1 MNAQE
6 SVCKRAEDESDGGR
20 ITPGDVCQAHLG
32 RCRVEYHLARARG
45 LADPLILVDAPD
57 PEDLDDVAVES
68 RARLAVA
75 LAGCVD
81 GVDAEVL
88 LTTPADRL
96 IVLVL
101 FGDEVHGYTM
111 DRPPAE
117 PRRFGPSTRPAA
129 PPPCPAFETTTPRRD
144 RGA

>member
-6 SVCKRAEDESDGGR
+6 SVCKRTEDQSAGGR
-20 ITPGDVCQAHLG
+20 RTPGDVCLAHLG
-32 RCRVEYHLARARG
+32 RCRAEYHLARARG
-45 LADPLILVDAPD
+45 LADPLILVDVPD
-57 PEDLDDVAVES
+57 PEDIDAVAVGS
-68 RARLAVA
+68 RVRLAVA

-111 DRPPAE
+111 DRPP
-117 PRRFGPSTRPAA
+117 G
-129 PPPCPAFETTTPRRD
+129 
-144 RGA
+144 